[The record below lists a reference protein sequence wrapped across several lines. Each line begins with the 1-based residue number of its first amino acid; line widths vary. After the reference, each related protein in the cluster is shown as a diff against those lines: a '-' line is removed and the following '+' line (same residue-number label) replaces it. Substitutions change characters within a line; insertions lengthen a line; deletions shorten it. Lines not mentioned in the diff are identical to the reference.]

1 MKEYGRRKVEK
12 IKNNPIL
19 TKQQKILL
27 KQFIAWPQASLFYL
41 TGGTAL
47 SAFYLHHRLSED
59 LDFFTE
65 GDVETESILTFLH
78 SIPKVKELEMEKKFD
93 RRIFLI
99 SYLDGDQLRAEFT
112 KYPFKPINPFKRVE
126 GIQVD
131 SKEDILVNKLMALT
145 DRKEIKD
152 YVDIYF
158 ILKGSSALSIDGVIE
173 RAEQKFGIKGLG
185 YILQGRFLECPEKG
199 VEHLNMKKE
208 CLGKEMTTF
217 FKGLARRLIRKS
229 IEKEK
234 ISGTEG

>member
-1 MKEYGRRKVEK
+1 MDQIE
-12 IKNNPIL
+12 NNSIL

-27 KQFIAWPQASLFYL
+27 KQFIAWPQASVFYL

-65 GDVETESILTFLH
+65 EDVEAESILIFLR
-78 SIPKVKELEMEKKFD
+78 SIPEVKELEMERKFD
-93 RRIFLI
+93 RKIFLI
-99 SYLDGDQLRAEFT
+99 SYLGGNQLRTEFT
-112 KYPFKPINPFKRVE
+112 KYPFKTINPFKIVE

-145 DRKEIKD
+145 DRKDIKD

-158 ILKGSSALSIDGVIE
+158 ILKEYPELSIDEMIE
-173 RAEQKFGIKGLG
+173 ETEQKIGIKGLC

-199 VEHLNMKKE
+199 VELLSMKKE
-208 CLGKEMTTF
+208 CQEMEMATF
-217 FKGLARRLIRKS
+217 FKGLARKLIKRS
-229 IEKEK
+229 IEEEK
-234 ISGTEG
+234 Q